1 MLRVEAG
8 NSILCQAGVIA
19 CKGNGSKTKV
29 LLITS
34 RNTGRWIVPRGN
46 IRPGSTPAK
55 SAENEAYEE
64 AGIKGTIVGPRP
76 LGFYGYLKKLDVER
90 TLAARVE
97 VYLLNVTEQLKK
109 WPEKGE
115 RRRSWVSINEAI
127 GLVEPGVAALLRR
140 LREILPSHG
149 GRGISGGRRRRPA
162 AA

>member
-1 MLRVEAG
+1 MHAHGPDRMLTVEAG
-8 NSILCQAGVIA
+8 ETTLCQAGVIA
-19 CKGNGSKTKV
+19 CKDDGGKTKV

-34 RNTGRWIVPRGN
+34 RDTGRWIVPRGN

-55 SAENEAYEE
+55 SAKNEAYEE

-76 LGFYGYLKKLDVER
+76 LGFYRYLKILDTER

-127 GLVEPGVAALLRR
+127 GLVEESGIAVLLRR
-140 LREILPSHG
+140 LTELEESVLRVGHG
-149 GRGISGGRRRRPA
+149 
-162 AA
+162 